1 MRDYF
6 DTPFCAVLGGSCRSV
21 SDLMDKILLANSL
34 LDNASTIYLVG
45 EIGVA
50 ATAAL
55 NIEVSRIERFASAE
69 AQRSEF
75 ASVKPFF
82 LRLFEK
88 ATEKG
93 VNVQIPS
100 DYVTTPALDLTR
112 GATSGHPQTSESQRV
127 DNITEDKSAGSK
139 LKQHGRDSS
148 MAIPPPAQA
157 EEQQESSF
165 KEIDNSKE
173 RAILAANPAMHWSD
187 VMIQADKANTID
199 LKDLIAARLNK
210 ICSEHMAKSEMA
222 RPVSSPASP
231 MKTL

>member
-1 MRDYF
+1 MGIKMTEEVRKLSQFFLKKFPLKVKERHIKTPEMRDYF

-100 DYVTTPALDLTR
+100 DYVTTPALDLSR
-112 GATSGHPQTSESQRV
+112 GATSGHPQTSESQRM
-127 DNITEDKSAGSK
+127 DITEEKSAGSK
-139 LKQHGRDSS
+139 LKQQGRDSS
-148 MAIPPPAQA
+148 MAIPPPA
-157 EEQQESSF
+157 
-165 KEIDNSKE
+165 
-173 RAILAANPAMHWSD
+173 
-187 VMIQADKANTID
+187 
-199 LKDLIAARLNK
+199 
-210 ICSEHMAKSEMA
+210 
-222 RPVSSPASP
+222 
-231 MKTL
+231 